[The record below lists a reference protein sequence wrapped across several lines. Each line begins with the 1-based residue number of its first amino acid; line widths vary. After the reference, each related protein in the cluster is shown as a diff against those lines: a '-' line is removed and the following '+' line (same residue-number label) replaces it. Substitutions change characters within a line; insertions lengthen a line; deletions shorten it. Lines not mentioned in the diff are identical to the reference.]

1 MKHKC
6 KSKLITLSCLTLACS
21 MLFMGCSSDSKQTIQ
36 IIVGNSYVSQEN
48 LDACEEELLASYPDW
63 QGEETEIEFTPID
76 FGDPETDP
84 YAGASIAKVSAMVTA
99 KEIDLMICDT
109 ENAARFARSE
119 MFVPVEEVLSEEE
132 LAQYEDRLLK
142 FETVDETGNLTG
154 EFTQPCGISLTGD
167 SRFDSIFGEQEYG
180 VFLVANADPMENA
193 EAIFKDLI

>member
-1 MKHKC
+1 
-6 KSKLITLSCLTLACS
+6 
-21 MLFMGCSSDSKQTIQ
+21 MLHETQMQIKIDHIVLFDSRLFHAVHGCSSDSKQTIQ

-132 LAQYEDRLLK
+132 LAQYEATPPPLPPK
-142 FETVDETGNLTG
+142 AAS
-154 EFTQPCGISLTGD
+154 PCAPKCRREKRCGAS
-167 SRFDSIFGEQEYG
+167 
-180 VFLVANADPMENA
+180 
-193 EAIFKDLI
+193 